1 VGFAPSSVDGMEP
14 TSAAR
19 RPAPVLAG
27 LIEQYHGYRLHGYD
41 PGMHRGLPSRNVT
54 FIVSIGNPIDV
65 AAQTDPRQSPD
76 SYRCVLSGLQA
87 TPALIAHDGN
97 QEGVGIELTPVGF
110 RTLFA
115 RPARELWNTT
125 VELDDLV
132 GRIGSELWER
142 LQVTPTWAA
151 RFEVCD
157 EVLTRLLRPEVPEV
171 ADELAHAWELLVGS
185 GGTTTV
191 GEISASTGWSRQHLT
206 RRFTDEFGL
215 GPKLAGRIVRFERAR
230 HMLQSVPT
238 HVSIAQVAAV
248 CGFYDQAHLTNE
260 FTELAGCTPAQWLRS
275 EELPSFQYEEMSPG

>member
-1 VGFAPSSVDGMEP
+1 MRRVAWTAWSRRRRRDGRTGP
-14 TSAAR
+14 RRSHRAVPRVPPARVRPGHASWAAVAQR
-19 RPAPVLAG
+19 HV
-27 LIEQYHGYRLHGYD
+27 
-41 PGMHRGLPSRNVT
+41 HR
-54 FIVSIGNPIDV
+54 
-65 AAQTDPRQSPD
+65 QHRQSDRRGRADRSAPIPD